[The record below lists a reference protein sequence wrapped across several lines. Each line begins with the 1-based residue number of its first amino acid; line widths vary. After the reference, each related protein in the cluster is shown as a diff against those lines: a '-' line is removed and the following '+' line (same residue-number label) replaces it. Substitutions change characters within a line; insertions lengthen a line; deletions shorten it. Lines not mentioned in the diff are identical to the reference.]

1 MSCEK
6 YCVINVKIREHTTQA
21 HWYGLFSA
29 PTLRHPASLT
39 HVTPVRHQIK
49 FKLFIVL
56 KYCYFLMFDCSM
68 LSRQAYNS
76 CWMIAMSAFEVSVAW
91 LYVCIVCT
99 TTSLCNVLTAQL
111 LLAFFRFTS
120 NVQHFLHTYNL
131 FSWFPEFP
139 PSFLFNLVDFSP
151 LIKGNR
157 FDSC

>member
-1 MSCEK
+1 
-6 YCVINVKIREHTTQA
+6 VKIREHTTQA
-21 HWYGLFSA
+21 HGCSLFNA
-29 PTLRHPASLT
+29 PTLRHPVSLT
-39 HVTPVRHQIK
+39 HVTPVRQQIK

-68 LSRQAYNS
+68 FSRQAYNS
-76 CWMIAMSAFEVSVAW
+76 CWMIAMSAFEVSVAG

-99 TTSLCNVLTAQL
+99 TMSLRNVLIAQL
-111 LLAFFRFTS
+111 LLAFFMLIS
-120 NVQHFLHTYNL
+120 NIQHFLHTYNL